1 MDDIEKKISEALRE
15 AVKITK
21 SCFKESFHVFYDIS
35 IRNPMSLGSERNVK
49 SCVNGFSVA
58 WLNLKPELNRVS
70 LCEVTIEINCLEGE
84 FDKACWVAYKYALYG
99 SLISEVVKRYPD
111 LFVRLEKVL
120 TKRELEVL
128 RMSACGEI
136 ARSISGYLNIS
147 LHTVN
152 THISSAIKKLGCK
165 NKPQAIAIATTLGIL

>member
-1 MDDIEKKISEALRE
+1 MDDIEKKVSEALRE

-21 SCFKESFHVFYDIS
+21 GCFKETFSVFYEIS
-35 IRNPMSLGSERNVK
+35 IRNPMSLGSEKNIK

-58 WLNLKPELNRVS
+58 GLKLKSGLNRVS
-70 LCEVTIEINCLEGE
+70 LFEVAIEINCLDGE

-99 SLISEVVKRYPD
+99 SLVSEIVKRYPD

-128 RMSACGEI
+128 RISACGET
-136 ARSISGYLNIS
+136 ARSISGSLNLS

-152 THISSAIKKLGCK
+152 THINSAIKKLGCK

>member
-1 MDDIEKKISEALRE
+1 
-15 AVKITK
+15 
-21 SCFKESFHVFYDIS
+21 
-35 IRNPMSLGSERNVK
+35 
-49 SCVNGFSVA
+49 
-58 WLNLKPELNRVS
+58 
-70 LCEVTIEINCLEGE
+70 
-84 FDKACWVAYKYALYG
+84 
-99 SLISEVVKRYPD
+99 SEVVKRYPD